1 MNADTTRNLRIAT
14 ADTVPVRTSECAT
27 DISGTVHLQTGDWE
41 EATPALSQTAVFR
54 KDDKNKPDPCLLPPE
69 GLVEVIRVLTY
80 GRDKYDRG
88 PKPNWRNGNWERYL
102 SAAMRHCIALLK
114 GEYSDPESGLSHAA
128 HAASNLL
135 FIVELMPKD
144 SNGEEGP

>member
-54 KDDKNKPDPCLLPPE
+54 KNDAGKPEPCLLPPE
-69 GLVEVIRVLTY
+69 ALIEVIRVLTY
-80 GRDKYDRG
+80 GEHKYPKNG
-88 PKPNWRNGNWERYL
+88 PKPNWRNGHYERYL
-102 SAAMRHCIALLK
+102 NAAVRHCIAMMK
-114 GEYSDPESGLSHAA
+114 GEYYDPESGLAHAA

-135 FIVELMPKD
+135 FCVELMPRGD
-144 SNGEEGP
+144 E